1 MNLLY
6 AAHTERQP
14 KWVTKNNTDQQ
25 NYQATLW
32 NYSINNSSVIYNSTK
47 NFMNFVNAKTK
58 LLMINLTYLIKTW
71 SANANDKVV
80 SIKVNW

>member
-1 MNLLY
+1 MQAL
-6 AAHTERQP
+6 QP
-14 KWVTKNNTDQQ
+14 KWVTNNNTDQQ
-25 NYQATLW
+25 NYKLLCE
-32 NYSINNSSVIYNSTK
+32 SINWNNSDVIYNSTK